1 MSAAL
6 TAAADARFGQ
16 NREMSFEFLVQP
28 NLDASRSAEVPDVR
42 TLAAALSAQISGDGV
57 ATALAA
63 IPAIGGTS
71 HAVDAVLTPLA
82 SRLGFESQRKD
93 LFAAYPSRLRPDWY
107 RPLGEGVGGIL
118 LEVERGKAL
127 TNNMDLLDL
136 WKCHICREAH
146 HLFLVVPYQVKRSY
160 AIEAVYKRVV
170 MRMATFMEPANKVNV
185 ATISVF
191 GY

>member
-1 MSAAL
+1 
-6 TAAADARFGQ
+6 
-16 NREMSFEFLVQP
+16 MSFEFLVQP
-28 NLDASRSAEVPDVR
+28 DLDAIRSAEVSDVR
-42 TLAAALSAQISGDGV
+42 GVAEALGAVIKGDGV
-57 ATALAA
+57 ASALAA
-63 IPAIGGTS
+63 IPEIGGTS

-82 SRLGFESQRKD
+82 RQLGFESQRTD
-93 LFAAYPSRLRPDWY
+93 LFAQYPTRLRPDWY
-107 RPLGEGVGGIL
+107 RPLGSEGQSGIL

-146 HLFLVVPYQVKRSY
+146 HLFLVVPFQVKRSY
-160 AIEAVYKRVV
+160 GVEAVYKRVV
-170 MRMATFMEPANKVNV
+170 ARMATFIEPANKVNV

>member
-1 MSAAL
+1 
-6 TAAADARFGQ
+6 
-16 NREMSFEFLVQP
+16 MSFEFLVQP
-28 NLDASRSAEVPDVR
+28 DLDGVRSAEVQEVR
-42 TLAAALSAQISGDGV
+42 TLAETLSVEISGAGV
-57 ATALAA
+57 ASALAA
-63 IPAIGGTS
+63 IPEIGGTS

-93 LFAAYPSRLRPDWY
+93 LFAAYPTRLRPDWY
-107 RPLGEGVGGIL
+107 RRLSGEGKGGVL

-160 AIEAVYKRVV
+160 GVEGVYKRVV
-170 MRMATFMEPANKVNV
+170 MRMATFVEPANKVNV

>member
-1 MSAAL
+1 
-6 TAAADARFGQ
+6 
-16 NREMSFEFLVQP
+16 MSFEFLVQP
-28 NLDASRSAEVPDVR
+28 DLDVTRSAEVPDVR
-42 TLAAALSAQISGDGV
+42 TVAAALSAEFSADGV
-57 ATALAA
+57 ASALAA
-63 IPAIGGTS
+63 IPEIGGTS

-82 SRLGFESQRKD
+82 RRLGFESQRKD
-93 LFAAYPSRLRPDWY
+93 LFAEYPTRLRPDWY
-107 RPLGEGVGGIL
+107 RPLGAEGKGGIL

-136 WKCHICREAH
+136 WKCHICCEAH

-160 AIEAVYKRVV
+160 GVEAVYKRVV
-170 MRMATFMEPANKVNV
+170 TRMATFMEPANKVNV